1 MPKSLASDSA
11 KAALN
16 MLEQEA
22 VKLQNKVVEECTL
35 TLEDKLQKIM
45 QISDGE
51 IKRVTIYN
59 VLIVN
64 IF

>member
-1 MPKSLASDSA
+1 
-11 KAALN
+11 